1 MTRRVCLVTG
11 GCGFV
16 GRHLVA
22 QLRERHRTLFIV
34 DDLSTGR
41 HPAEWLSGY
50 SHEKRGSLDA
60 FEKEGSTILFLKC
73 DAIEFF
79 WRELRGE
86 RLMEAEEI
94 AEVYHL
100 ASIVGGRAVID
111 GDPLLVGTDLAID
124 ALFFR
129 WAVKN
134 KERLGRLLYASSSAA
149 YPVDLQQSVGL
160 EGSIALRE
168 DMISFRGEI
177 GKPDMTY
184 GWSKLTGEYLA
195 TLAAERYGMSVACV
209 RPFSGYGEDQDLTY
223 PVPAIALRA
232 AGREN
237 PLVVWGTGRQAR
249 DFVYIDDC
257 VEAMILVI
265 ERISDGRGINIG
277 TGQLTS
283 FIEVAQ
289 TFARLEGYE
298 ARIQPLENA
307 PVGVQSRYCDP
318 TAINSLGWRPRTSL
332 EAGFSTVL
340 EMARRRCQSRDGRAG
355 A

>member
-1 MTRRVCLVTG
+1 MRETVCVVTG

-22 QLRERHRTLFIV
+22 RLCGRHEHLFIV

-41 HPAEWLSGY
+41 HPAKWLQGY
-50 SHEKRGSLDA
+50 EHERDGSLEI
-60 FEKEGSTILFLKC
+60 FRKGSTTIRFLKA

-79 WRELRGE
+79 WRELAGE
-86 RLMEAEEI
+86 KALEAAEMS
-94 AEVYHL
+94 EVYHL

-111 GDPLLVGTDLAID
+111 GDPLLVATDLAID

-129 WAVKN
+129 WVAKN
-134 KERLGRLLYASSSAA
+134 KRRIGRILYASSSAA
-149 YPVDLQQSVGL
+149 YPVDLQQATGL
-160 EGSIALRE
+160 EGSVALRE
-168 DMISFRGEI
+168 EMISLRGNI

-195 TLAAERYGMSVACV
+195 TLAAERYDVRVACV

-237 PLVVWGTGRQAR
+237 PITVWGTGRQGR
-249 DFVYIDDC
+249 DFVHIDDC
-257 VEAMILVI
+257 VDAMLTIIDQV
-265 ERISDGRGINIG
+265 SDGRGVNIG
-277 TGQLTS
+277 TGTLTS
-283 FIEVAQ
+283 FLEVARL
-289 TFARLEGYE
+289 FVKLEGYTAE
-298 ARIQPLENA
+298 VKPLVDN

-318 TAINSLGWRPRTSL
+318 TLINSLGWRPAISL
-332 EAGFSTVL
+332 EAGFARVL
-340 EMARRRCQSRDGRAG
+340 EAAHRRRAG
-355 A
+355 ADA

>member
-1 MTRRVCLVTG
+1 MGERLCLVTG

-16 GRHLVA
+16 GRHLIA
-22 QLRERHRTLFIV
+22 KLQARHEHIFIV

-41 HPAEWLSGY
+41 HPKEWLSGY
-50 SHEKRGSLDA
+50 SHERKGQLDVFVRG
-60 FEKEGSTILFLKC
+60 GSTVRFAKG
-73 DAIEFF
+73 DAVGFF
-79 WRELRGE
+79 CRELGGGGI
-86 RLMEAEEI
+86 LAGEEI
-94 AEVYHL
+94 AEAYHL

-111 GDPLLVGTDLAID
+111 GDPLLVATDLAID

-129 WAVKN
+129 WVVKN
-134 KERLGRLLYASSSAA
+134 KERVGRVLYASSSAA
-149 YPVDLQQSVGL
+149 YPVDLQQTVGL

-168 DMISFRGEI
+168 DMISFHGNI

-195 TLAAERYGMSVACV
+195 TLAAERYGVHVACV

-223 PVPAIALRA
+223 PVPAIAYRA

-237 PLVVWGTGRQAR
+237 PMTVWGTGKQAR

-257 VEAMILVI
+257 IDAMFVI
-265 ERISDGRGINIG
+265 IEKISDGRGINVG
-277 TGQLTS
+277 TGGLTN
-283 FIEVAQ
+283 FIEVAR

-298 ARIQPLENA
+298 AEVKPLVDA

-318 TAINSLGWRPRTSL
+318 SVINALGWRPSTSL
-332 EAGFSTVL
+332 EAGFSKVL
-340 EMARRRCQSRDGRAG
+340 EVARQRRAAASNR
-355 A
+355 

>member
-1 MTRRVCLVTG
+1 MRESVCLVTG

-16 GRHLVA
+16 GRHLIAKLVG
-22 QLRERHRTLFIV
+22 RHSNLFVV
-34 DDLSTGR
+34 DDLSTGQ
-41 HPAEWLSGY
+41 HPLQWLKGY
-50 SHEKRGSLDA
+50 SHERTGVLETFRRD
-60 FEKEGSTILFLKC
+60 GTTIRFLKA
-73 DAIEFF
+73 DAIDFF

-86 RLMEAEEI
+86 RILEADSI
-94 AEVYHL
+94 AEAYHL

-111 GDPLLVGTDLAID
+111 GDPLLVATDLAID

-129 WAVKN
+129 WVVKQ
-134 KERLGRLLYASSSAA
+134 KERIGRVLFASSSAA
-149 YPVDLQQSVGL
+149 YPIDLQQTVGL

-168 DMISFRGEI
+168 DRISFQGNI

-195 TLAAERYGMSVACV
+195 TLAAERYGVKVACV

-223 PVPAIALRA
+223 PVPAIAYRA

-237 PLVVWGTGRQAR
+237 PMTVWGTGRQGR

-257 VEAMILVI
+257 IDAMLLILEKV
-265 ERISDGRGINIG
+265 SDGRGVNIG

-283 FIEVAQ
+283 FLEVAQ
-289 TFARLEGYE
+289 TFVRLEGYE
-298 ARIQPLENA
+298 AQVKPLVDA

-318 TAINSLGWRPRTSL
+318 TLVHSLGWRATTSL
-332 EAGFSTVL
+332 DAGFAKVL
-340 EMARRRCQSRDGRAG
+340 EMAHRRRKA
-355 A
+355 ATP

>member
-1 MTRRVCLVTG
+1 MRKICLVTG

-22 QLRERHRTLFIV
+22 KLVSRHESLFIV
-34 DDLSTGR
+34 DDLSTGK
-41 HPAEWLSGY
+41 HPSTWLEGY
-50 SHEKRGSLDA
+50 SQDRRGQIDVFTKGA
-60 FEKEGSTILFLKC
+60 STIAFLHA
-73 DAIEFF
+73 DAIDFF

-86 RLMEAEEI
+86 TLLAADSIPEA
-94 AEVYHL
+94 YHL

-111 GDPLLVGTDLAID
+111 GDPLLVATDLAID

-129 WAVKN
+129 WAVKF
-134 KERLGRLLYASSSAA
+134 KEKVGRVLFASSSAA
-149 YPVDLQQSVGL
+149 YPIDLQQTVGQ

-168 DMISFRGEI
+168 EMISFDGNI

-195 TLAAERYGMSVACV
+195 RLAAERYGIKVACV

-223 PVPAIALRA
+223 PVPAIAYRA

-237 PLVVWGTGRQAR
+237 PMVVWGTGRQGR

-257 VEAMILVI
+257 IDAMLLIIDKVT
-265 ERISDGRGINIG
+265 DGRGVNIG

-283 FIEVAQ
+283 FIEVAR
-289 TFARLEGYE
+289 TFVGLEGYTAE
-298 ARIQPLENA
+298 VKPLVDA

-318 TAINSLGWRPRTSL
+318 TLVFSLGWRPHTSL
-332 EAGFSTVL
+332 QAGFAKVL
-340 EMARRRCQSRDGRAG
+340 QMAHERRRAAVR
-355 A
+355 

>member
-1 MTRRVCLVTG
+1 MGAGLCLVTG

-16 GRHLVA
+16 GRHLIA
-22 QLRERHRTLFIV
+22 KLQARHERIFIV

-41 HPAEWLSGY
+41 HPKEWLAGY
-50 SHEKRGSLDA
+50 THARTGQLDTFVRG
-60 FEKEGSTILFLKC
+60 GSTIRFAQS
-73 DAIEFF
+73 DAIDFF
-79 WRELRGE
+79 WRELSGGGV
-86 RLMEAEEI
+86 LGGEEI
-94 AEVYHL
+94 VEIYHL

-111 GDPLLVGTDLAID
+111 GDPLLVATDLAID

-129 WAVKN
+129 WVAKN
-134 KERLGRLLYASSSAA
+134 KQRIGRVLYASSSAA
-149 YPVDLQQSVGL
+149 YPVDLQQTVGL

-168 DMISFRGEI
+168 DMISFQGNV

-195 TLAAERYGMSVACV
+195 TLAAERYGVHVACV

-223 PVPAIALRA
+223 PVPAIAYRA

-237 PLVVWGTGRQAR
+237 PMTVWGTGKQAR

-257 VEAMILVI
+257 IDAMFVI
-265 ERISDGRGINIG
+265 IEKISDGRGINVG

-283 FIEVAQ
+283 FIEVAR
-289 TFARLEGYE
+289 TFARLEGYQAE
-298 ARIQPLENA
+298 VKPLVDA

-318 TAINSLGWRPRTSL
+318 SVINALGWRPSTSL
-332 EAGFSTVL
+332 EAGFGKVL
-340 EMARRRCQSRDGRAG
+340 EVARQRRAAASN
-355 A
+355 

>member
-1 MTRRVCLVTG
+1 MPESVCLVTG

-22 QLRERHRTLFIV
+22 RLQQRHQKLFLL
-34 DDLSTGR
+34 DNLSTGL
-41 HPAEWLSGY
+41 HPAKWLRGY
-50 SHEKRGSLDA
+50 SHEYCRQLETFTRGD
-60 FEKEGSTILFLKC
+60 STIYFLQA
-73 DAIEFF
+73 DAIDFF

-86 RLMEAEEI
+86 RILTADFVS
-94 AEVYHL
+94 EVYHL

-111 GDPLLVGTDLAID
+111 GDPLLVATDLAID

-129 WAVKN
+129 WAVQN
-134 KERLGRLLYASSSAA
+134 KDRIGHVLFASSSAA
-149 YPVDLQQSVGL
+149 YPIDLQQTVGRDDSL
-160 EGSIALRE
+160 ALRE
-168 DMISFRGEI
+168 DLISFEGNI

-195 TLAAERYGMSVACV
+195 SLAAERYGINVACV
-209 RPFSGYGEDQDLTY
+209 RPFSGYGEDQDLSY

-237 PLVVWGTGRQAR
+237 PLTVWGTGRQGR

-257 VEAMILVI
+257 VDAMLIVM
-265 ERISDGRGINIG
+265 EKISDGRGVNIG
-277 TGQLTS
+277 TGQLAS
-283 FIEVAQ
+283 FIEVAH

-298 ARIQPLENA
+298 AEIRPLVDA
-307 PVGVQSRYCDP
+307 PVGVQSRYCNPDL
-318 TAINSLGWRPRTSL
+318 IKSLGWRPKTPL
-332 EAGFSTVL
+332 ETGFAKVL
-340 EMARRRCQSRDGRAG
+340 DTAHLRRAAVRA

>member
-1 MTRRVCLVTG
+1 MGERLCLVTG

-16 GRHLVA
+16 GRHLIA
-22 QLRERHRTLFIV
+22 KLQDRHKNIFIV

-41 HPAEWLSGY
+41 HPREWLSGY
-50 SHEKRGSLDA
+50 SLEKRGQLDA
-60 FEKEGSTILFLKC
+60 FVRGDSTIRFAKA
-73 DAIEFF
+73 DAIDFF
-79 WRELRGE
+79 WRELSGGGV
-86 RLMEAEEI
+86 LQAEHI
-94 AEVYHL
+94 AETYHL

-111 GDPLLVGTDLAID
+111 GDPLLVATDLAID

-129 WAVKN
+129 WVVRN
-134 KERLGRLLYASSSAA
+134 KERIDRVLYASSSAA
-149 YPVDLQQSVGL
+149 YPIDLQQAVGL

-168 DMISFRGEI
+168 DMISFNGSI

-195 TLAAERYGMSVACV
+195 TLAAERYGVRVACV

-223 PVPAIALRA
+223 PVPAIAYRA

-237 PLVVWGTGRQAR
+237 PLTVWGTGKQAR

-257 VEAMILVI
+257 IDAMFVVI
-265 ERISDGRGINIG
+265 EAISDGRGINIG
-277 TGQLTS
+277 TGRMTS

-289 TFARLEGYE
+289 TLARLQGYDAE
-298 ARIQPLENA
+298 IKPMVDA

-318 TAINSLGWRPRTSL
+318 TVINSLGWRPRTSL
-332 EAGFSTVL
+332 DSGFTRVL
-340 EMARRRCQSRDGRAG
+340 ETAHRRRVAAAG
-355 A
+355 N